1 MNPLAFLRT
10 QPDRALAT
18 LSAAVGILLLVVGW
32 FGVSDQGIVAGQIPY
47 LISCGLGGIF
57 ALATATTLWLS
68 ADLRDEWRK
77 MDAVEAAVLAQ
88 TEVLRS
94 LRAGGGALGSLGISS
109 SHTAEPIVETAD
121 GRTSRHRVSAAHP
134 AVPGEA

>member
-1 MNPLAFLRT
+1 MDPVTFVRS
-10 QPDRALAT
+10 QPDRALAA
-18 LSAAVGILLLVVGW
+18 LSGVVGIVLLIVGW

-77 MDAVEAAVLAQ
+77 MDAVEAALLAQ

-94 LRAGGGALGSLGISS
+94 LQNGEGPKVDPDRA
-109 SHTAEPIVETAD
+109 P
-121 GRTSRHRVSAAHP
+121 RHRVGAQHS
-134 AVPGEA
+134 ED

>member
-1 MNPLAFLRT
+1 VDPLTFLRS
-10 QPDRALAT
+10 QPDRALAA
-18 LSAAVGILLLVVGW
+18 LSGVIGIVLLVDGW
-32 FGVSDQGIVAGQIPY
+32 YGVSGQGIVAGQIPY

-94 LRAGGGALGSLGISS
+94 LQAGSGALLSAD
-109 SHTAEPIVETAD
+109 SHALEPIGSAAD
-121 GRTSRHRVSAAHP
+121 GRAARHRVGAAQSST
-134 AVPGEA
+134 EA

>member
-1 MNPLAFLRT
+1 VDPLTFLRS
-10 QPDRALAT
+10 QPDRALAA
-18 LSAAVGILLLVVGW
+18 LSGLVGVVLLVVGW

-77 MDAVEAAVLAQ
+77 MDAVEAAILEQ

-94 LRAGGGALGSLGISS
+94 LQAGE
-109 SHTAEPIVETAD
+109 HTGTPNGEVASP
-121 GRTSRHRVSAAHP
+121 RHRVGSSQP
-134 AVPGEA
+134 RGEV

>member
-1 MNPLAFLRT
+1 VDPLTFLRS
-10 QPDRALAT
+10 QPDRALAA
-18 LSAAVGILLLVVGW
+18 LSGVIGIVLLVDGW
-32 FGVSDQGIVAGQIPY
+32 YGVSGQGIVAGQIPY

-94 LRAGGGALGSLGISS
+94 LQAGSGMLLSVDGHGP
-109 SHTAEPIVETAD
+109 EPIGSAAD
-121 GRTSRHRVSAAHP
+121 GRAARHRVGAAQSSA
-134 AVPGEA
+134 EA